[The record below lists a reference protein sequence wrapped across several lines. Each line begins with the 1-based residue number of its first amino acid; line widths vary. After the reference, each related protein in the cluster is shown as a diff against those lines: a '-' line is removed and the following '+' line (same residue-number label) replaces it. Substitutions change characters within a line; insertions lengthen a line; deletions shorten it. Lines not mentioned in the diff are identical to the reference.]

1 MTDGASLSLHGL
13 HLCLVR
19 VGLRHLELH
28 QRVGL
33 GLHGLR
39 LCLVIVGLL
48 HLEPHQRVGLRRI
61 GRPGVQVKNA
71 KTMDK
76 LSLSRRVGR
85 PGVASELA
93 ASVMHMSASIA
104 SVAFPLRCCYGWLG
118 GGVVVVALFVLVVVV
133 VVVMVVVGL
142 LVLAA
147 VVGVARC
154 AAAWRSGTH

>member
-48 HLEPHQRVGLRRI
+48 HLEPHQRVGL
-61 GRPGVQVKNA
+61 
-71 KTMDK
+71 
-76 LSLSRRVGR
+76 LRVGR

-93 ASVMHMSASIA
+93 ASVMHMSASVA

-147 VVGVARC
+147 VVDVARC